1 MRCSSSVDSSTAL
14 IAIALAPILEKK
26 CPPKDPDHT
35 FDFVLIGAAT
45 FVAAAATEKDAVV
58 DAVVDAGTTFAAAAA
73 RAAVC
78 KLILRNIL
86 CGDLSSRVN
95 SEEEDPRSDLR
106 KRDTRTPP
114 IFCLGSFFLS
124 PESSF
129 FLSLKKLKVFEKCDK
144 FTTEREKEKK
154 SLNTSFNE
162 GEEEKEEG

>member
-26 CPPKDPDHT
+26 CPPKDPDT

-78 KLILRNIL
+78 TLILRNIL
-86 CGDLSSRVN
+86 CGDLSSSRVN
-95 SEEEDPRSDLR
+95 SEEEDPRSDL
-106 KRDTRTPP
+106 
-114 IFCLGSFFLS
+114 FVLFF
-124 PESSF
+124 F
-129 FLSLKKLKVFEKCDK
+129 FD
-144 FTTEREKEKK
+144 R
-154 SLNTSFNE
+154 
-162 GEEEKEEG
+162 